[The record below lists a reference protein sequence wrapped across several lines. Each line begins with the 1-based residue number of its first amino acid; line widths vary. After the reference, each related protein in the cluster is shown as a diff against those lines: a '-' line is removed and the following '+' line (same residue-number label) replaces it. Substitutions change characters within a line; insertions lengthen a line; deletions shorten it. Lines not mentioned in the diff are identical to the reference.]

1 MDSLPHGVLA
11 PQPLPLLL
19 VNIAHQRW
27 VALQGNNAE
36 ITGNEAGTHAE
47 CAQQIRPGPQVA
59 QAARRDV
66 ERMVAGNV
74 ATLAALEHVAPGTG
88 TAGRPVMKS
97 NQIGEALRGPA
108 QHAGFDFVHHVPT
121 RRGEQAANRLPALA
135 AVNLSGPTDVE
146 ARAGFRLRRS
156 GVQKK
161 QGSAADAQL
170 WLGIKT
176 CQGALEE
183 IRVEAQ

>member
-36 ITGNEAGTHAE
+36 ITGKEAGTHAE
-47 CAQQIRPGPQVA
+47 SAQQIRPGAQVA

-97 NQIGEALRGPA
+97 NQVGEALRCPA
-108 QHAGFDFVHHVPT
+108 QHAGSDFIHHVPT
-121 RRGEQAANRLPALA
+121 RRGEQASNSLPALA
-135 AVNLSGPTDVE
+135 AVDLSGATHME
-146 ARAGFRLRRS
+146 TRASFRLRRS
-156 GVQKK
+156 VLQ
-161 QGSAADAQL
+161 
-170 WLGIKT
+170 
-176 CQGALEE
+176 
-183 IRVEAQ
+183 